1 MLRQVTYHEL
11 RKHNPAGEVRRAAIW
26 FYSSTLRLLFE

>member
-1 MLRQVTYHEL
+1 MLRQVT
-11 RKHNPAGEVRRAAIW
+11 RKDNPAGEVRRAAIW